1 MYRIGFACSYR
12 HPDRSLPA
20 KEIETIERLYNGKTT
35 TLRWMSGVTT
45 EAAEEKLL
53 YVIEHNL
60 QAQMRL
66 LSYVNSL
73 PSHLKMMRMSSD
85 ILPFYS
91 HPSYTYFYDSTTIR
105 RFITEQFEAIG
116 EYARAHDIR
125 LSMHPGQYCVLAS
138 DNPDIVENSIR
149 EFEYHADM
157 IRMMGYGRR
166 FQDFKCNIH
175 ISGRL
180 GVEGIR
186 HIWPRLSE
194 VAKQCITFENEEKK
208 HGVDACLELADLAPV
223 VLDIHHCW
231 IHEGR
236 YIERDDPRVQRII
249 ESWRGVR
256 PTMHYS
262 QSLEMLMDMGFSANE
277 KLDME
282 TLLTKVNKRD
292 LYAHSDRMWNRWCNQ
307 YAMSFLDRF
316 DIMFEAKHK
325 NLAVIDFYNDYLAQ
339 KAA

>member
-1 MYRIGFACSYR
+1 MYRIGFACNYR

-20 KEIETIERLYNGKTT
+20 KEIEAIERLYNGKTT
-35 TLRWMSGVTT
+35 TLRWLSSQTT

-66 LSYVNSL
+66 LHYVNSL
-73 PSHLKMMRMSSD
+73 PAHLHMMRMSSD

-91 HPSYTYFYDSTTIR
+91 HPSYAYFYDSTAIR
-105 RFITEQFEAIG
+105 DFISEQFQGIG
-116 EYARAHDIR
+116 DYARTHDIR

-138 DNPDIVENSIR
+138 DNPDTVENRIR

-157 IRMMGYGRR
+157 IRMMGYGRQ

-175 ISGRL
+175 IAGKL
-180 GVEGIR
+180 GVEGIL
-186 HIWPRLSE
+186 HIWPRLSD
-194 VAKQCITFENEEKK
+194 VARNCITFENEEKK
-208 HGVDACLELADLAPV
+208 YGVDACLELADHAPV

-236 YIERDDPRVQRII
+236 YIDRHDPRVKRIV

-256 PTMHYS
+256 PAMHYS
-262 QSLEMLMDMGFSANE
+262 QSQEMLMELGISADE
-277 KLDME
+277 KIEME
-282 TLLTKVNKRD
+282 QLLTKVNKRD
-292 LYAHSDRMWNRWCNQ
+292 LYGHSDRMWNRWCNE
-307 YAMSFLDRF
+307 YAKSFLDEF

-325 NLAVIDFYNDYLAQ
+325 NLAVIDFYEQYMVQ